1 MVAVVCLQW
10 MNDTGVT
17 GEMLSAVMTY
27 ALRVIEW
34 NMLATA
40 PLNDASCVGKV
51 VAAWIVTG
59 AWVKSFQMAFLLKSP
74 MTFWPIL
81 WISA

>member
-17 GEMLSAVMTY
+17 GEMLSAVMTN
-27 ALRVIEW
+27 AFRVIKW
-34 NMLATA
+34 NMMAMT
-40 PLNDASCVGKV
+40 PLNKDV

-59 AWVKSFQMAFLLKSP
+59 AWVKSFQMAFLLNCP
-74 MTFWPIL
+74 MTFWPCL
-81 WISA
+81 WICTR